1 MTFRICKILVCSK
14 EKEAKLSNVDLNKYK
29 DFVKQVTSDESMSS
43 MQMYNRMIDI
53 ETVESKTKV
62 NAASLM
68 TGAIGIA
75 SEGGEFAE
83 IVKKCIFQG
92 KPMDDETIF
101 HCKRELGDI
110 MWYWITSCRAL
121 SLDPNEVI
129 EENVNKLK
137 ARYPGGEF
145 DVHYSENR
153 KDGDL

>member
-1 MTFRICKILVCSK
+1 MTKQ
-14 EKEAKLSNVDLNKYK
+14 VDLNAYN
-29 DFVKQVTSDESMSS
+29 DFVKKVTSGESLSS

-53 ETVESKTKV
+53 ETTESGMKV

-68 TGAIGIA
+68 TGAIGLS

-110 MWYWITSCRAL
+110 MWYWINSCRAL
-121 SLDPNEVI
+121 GLDPNEVI
-129 EENVNKLK
+129 AENVNKLK
-137 ARYPGGEF
+137 SRYPDGEF
-145 DVHYSENR
+145 DVFYSENR
-153 KDGDL
+153 KEGDL